1 MSDRD
6 HELCT
11 DAGASMPPTPPPN
24 DGATGSDFGEP
35 SAFALRPY
43 QRESANCAM
52 VRFRASDRATL
63 VVMPTGTG
71 KTIVFAECA
80 KRARAKGRVLV
91 LAHRDELLT
100 QAADKI
106 RRATGLV
113 CEIEAGDRRVD
124 PSALPDVVV
133 ASVAT
138 LTRKARRERFAPDAF
153 VLVIVDEAHHVAAAS
168 YRGVLDYF
176 ASAKVLGVT
185 ATPDRLDKRG
195 LGAVFDSVAY
205 VYEIRDAIEQGW
217 LVPIKQRR
225 VTVEGLKL
233 DAVRTKKSGDFDD
246 EALAEQFLTE
256 QALHSVAA
264 PLAEL
269 AAARPTIVFT
279 PTVAVA
285 GALAAV
291 LGRYVGSQRVRAIDG
306 NAKADV
312 RAAVV
317 RGFHAGEF
325 QFLVNCALFTEG
337 FDAPHTSC
345 IAIARPTQSRA
356 LYAQMVGRGTRLH
369 PESEK
374 DHLRVIDFT
383 DNSTKHKLVTVA
395 DILDGNRDEAVRE
408 RVAAIVA
415 DDPEVNVLDALDAAS
430 AQIAAERRARMLC
443 EARYHTQDIDPFMVL
458 GADSRAGR
466 WGGIDPTDKQIHRLR
481 QNGIDPIG
489 LDRGQVSALITEIA
503 ERFARGLCTYKQ
515 ARTLARYGL
524 NPDVS
529 FADAQRAIDAIQ
541 ANGWKAPGWLY
552 DDPTFR
558 PDEPFI
564 AADYNP
570 KKRGP
575 KGGDGGAAPAE
586 VKP

>member
-1 MSDRD
+1 MNDREHD
-6 HELCT
+6 PITET
-11 DAGASMPPTPPPN
+11 GASSPPPPN
-24 DGATGSDFGEP
+24 NDVGVCPDFGAP

-43 QRESANCAM
+43 QREAANCTMAK
-52 VRFRASDRATL
+52 FRAQDRATL

-91 LAHRDELLT
+91 LAHREELLT
-100 QAADKI
+100 QNADKI
-106 RRATGLV
+106 RRATGLS

-124 PSALPDVVV
+124 VASLPDVVV
-133 ASVAT
+133 ASVPT
-138 LTRKARRERFAPDAF
+138 LARKARRERFAPDAF

-168 YRGVLDYF
+168 YRGILDYF
-176 ASAKVLGVT
+176 TSAKVLGVT
-185 ATPDRLDKRG
+185 ATPERLDKRG

-233 DAVRTKKSGDFDD
+233 DTVRTKKNGDFDD
-246 EALAEQFLTE
+246 EALAEQFLAE

-269 AAARPTIVFT
+269 AGSRPTIVFT

-306 NAKADV
+306 NAKTDA
-312 RAAVV
+312 RSAVV

-337 FDAPHTSC
+337 FDAPHTAC
-345 IAIARPTQSRA
+345 VAVARPTQSRA

-369 PESEK
+369 AESEK
-374 DHLRVIDFT
+374 DHLLVIDFT

-408 RVAAIVA
+408 RVAALLDA
-415 DDPEVNVLDALDAAS
+415 NPEAGVLEALDAAS

-443 EARYHTQDIDPFMVL
+443 ETRYQTQNIDPFMVL

-466 WGGIDPTDKQIHRLR
+466 WGGIDPTDKQAHRLR
-481 QNGIDPIG
+481 QNGIDPDG
-489 LDRGQVSALITEIA
+489 LDRGQASSLITEII

-515 ARTLARYGL
+515 AKVLARYGL

-529 FADAQRAIDAIQ
+529 FDDAQRAIDAIQ
-541 ANGWKAPGWLY
+541 ANGWKAPGHLY
-552 DDPTFR
+552 DDPVLR
-558 PDEPFI
+558 PSEPFTS
-564 AADYNP
+564 ADYDLKRKDDP
-570 KKRGP
+570 KK
-575 KGGDGGAAPAE
+575 GGGQ
-586 VKP
+586 